1 MLIFLVFCITIS
13 GIYSYDST
21 FITCDRESY
30 VSFGVEIEPF
40 YSQKWNETLPAPVYA
55 QSQKCCWRVY
65 IPIDFYVLFIMEA
78 NIGVD
83 STLKIT
89 DINNKTEI
97 VMTSDQQ
104 PYVFVGSWFTID
116 LTVGPTIDAT
126 SFGFKVEWNPYPKP
140 NPAYYNVTKASD
152 ALTFD
157 EMLFENSVTITAE
170 TQVSLL
176 AFPSDIPDLTPLLR
190 LTLVFDGPTINSSY
204 IGTLFQAL
212 RCNKPMISS
221 SNQMTIFTF
230 QEDYIIGSY
239 FLVQDY
245 YNVRKL
251 SEMKGITCWS
261 QSSCPVTLTAANGP
275 VAVMTLNSDDGD
287 EFIKRLDLSSDAVLK
302 IYIGSRREG
311 NDSNLIASYDLQQS
325 KTNIPQKFNGDV
337 MTYYLEK
344 GTALVELAED
354 SNFTRWNDAAS
365 GREGFITSRQLG
377 TLCDTQDVYETIGG
391 LSNTVSETDQMFE
404 FTVNVTYVDVSND
417 AKLTITF
424 GNDTEH
430 KQYTI
435 SKESSPSSS
444 VYTAISNNLTV
455 LYFTNQTSSTG
466 FYLEF
471 KIDSAQSPG
480 SYASTFMPFFVI
492 LLFLL

>member
-1 MLIFLVFCITIS
+1 MYFSSLFILLFTL
-13 GIYSYDST
+13 ST
-21 FITCDRESY
+21 TTAFSQVRILCSQNGTVAEPVAQNSSTVYFPPFWTENMTAPYYKANQKSCDRESY

-170 TQVSLL
+170 TQIITSDGFQILRVS
-176 AFPSDIPDLTPLLR
+176 
-190 LTLVFDGPTINSSY
+190 
-204 IGTLFQAL
+204 
-212 RCNKPMISS
+212 
-221 SNQMTIFTF
+221 
-230 QEDYIIGSY
+230 
-239 FLVQDY
+239 FLVIRQ
-245 YNVRKL
+245 
-251 SEMKGITCWS
+251 
-261 QSSCPVTLTAANGP
+261 
-275 VAVMTLNSDDGD
+275 
-287 EFIKRLDLSSDAVLK
+287 
-302 IYIGSRREG
+302 
-311 NDSNLIASYDLQQS
+311 
-325 KTNIPQKFNGDV
+325 
-337 MTYYLEK
+337 YLRGRMQE
-344 GTALVELAED
+344 
-354 SNFTRWNDAAS
+354 S
-365 GREGFITSRQLG
+365 GKPF
-377 TLCDTQDVYETIGG
+377 
-391 LSNTVSETDQMFE
+391 SETDQMFE

-480 SYASTFMPFFVI
+480 SYGNQF
-492 LLFLL
+492 LF